1 MAAIKAVSDSVT
13 RHSCCQC
20 MTVGDVGGMVFTS
33 QSLFTYCCTVN
44 VIIGYDVH
52 CTVTNCM
59 IERIQ
64 GRPEDYA
71 ACK

>member
-1 MAAIKAVSDSVT
+1 
-13 RHSCCQC
+13 